1 MNDTTGHVESYFAT
15 GTIAGLPQ
23 GHFIDG
29 RIVAAAVGARMP
41 SYDPGTGKVFAE
53 FAAGDAADI
62 ERAVAAAQA
71 GFRRWRGTRPELRVQ
86 VLMRMAELLRAN
98 AARLAVTDSV
108 DSGKT
113 LAEAEGDVASTARL
127 FEYYAGAADKLEGN
141 SIPLGPD
148 YMSWSLREPVGVT
161 AHIIPWNYP
170 TSTFGRGVAPALA
183 AGCAVVAKPAET
195 TPFTA
200 LLMAELLCEA
210 GLPEGVVNVV
220 TGLGGTAGAALAVHP
235 GVQHLTF
242 TGSVATGVRV
252 MQSAAPNITRLTLE
266 LGGKSPL
273 IALADCD
280 LEAAVEGALSAVFC
294 NAGQVCSAGS
304 RLVVE
309 RPIHAALLERLQA
322 KTRALTLGHGLHNPQ
337 MGAINSAQHLERI
350 DGHVE
355 RARRR
360 GCRILCGGHPTRD
373 PQTGVGW
380 FFEPTIIDELA
391 PDDPIVQQEIFG
403 PVLAVQVVD
412 DEAAAL
418 AAANCTEYALV
429 AGIYTRDIGRA
440 LRLAREVDAG
450 QVTINEYWAG
460 GVAVPFGGNRKSGF
474 GKEKGQE
481 GLDAY
486 LRTKTITA
494 RL

>member
-1 MNDTTGHVESYFAT
+1 MKDTARHVAAYFAS

-29 RIVAAAVGARMP
+29 RQVEAAAGARMQ
-41 SYDPGTGKVFAE
+41 SYDPATGKVFAE

-71 GFRRWRGTRPELRVQ
+71 GFRRWRDTRPEHRAE
-86 VLMRMAELLRAN
+86 VLTRMAALLRAN

-127 FEYYAGAADKLEGN
+127 FEYYAGAADKLEGR

-210 GLPEGVVNVV
+210 GLPDGVVNVV
-220 TGLGGTAGAALAVHP
+220 TGLGSTAGAALAVHP

-280 LEAAVEGALSAVFC
+280 LEAAAAGALSAIFS

-309 RPIHAALLERLQA
+309 RAIHADLLDRLLSR
-322 KTRALTLGHGLHNPQ
+322 TRALTFGHGLRNPQ

-350 DGHVE
+350 EGHVE

-360 GCRILCGGHPTRD
+360 GCRILCGGRSTHD

-380 FFEPTIIDELA
+380 FFEPTIIDDLA
-391 PDDPIVQQEIFG
+391 PEDPVVQQEIFG
-403 PVLAVQVVD
+403 PVLAVQIVD

-418 AAANCTEYALV
+418 AAANATEYALV

>member
-1 MNDTTGHVESYFAT
+1 MKDTAGQVAAYFAT

-29 RIVAAAVGARMP
+29 RSVAAAAGARMP
-41 SYDPGTGKVFAE
+41 SYDPGTGKAFAE

-71 GFRRWRGTRPELRVQ
+71 GFRRWRGTKPERRAQ

-127 FEYYAGAADKLEGN
+127 FEYYAGAADKLEGR

-220 TGLGGTAGAALAVHP
+220 TGLGSTAGAALAVHP

-280 LEAAVEGALSAVFC
+280 LEAAVEGALSAIFS

-309 RPIHAALLERLQA
+309 RPIHADLLDGLLS
-322 KTRALTLGHGLHNPQ
+322 KTRALTLGHGLRNPQ
-337 MGAINSAQHLERI
+337 MGAINSALHLERI
-350 DGHVE
+350 GGHVD
-355 RARRR
+355 RARQR
-360 GCRILCGGHPTRD
+360 GCRILCGGHPTHD
-373 PQTGVGW
+373 PQTDAGW
-380 FFEPTIIDELA
+380 FFEPTIIDDLA
-391 PDDPIVQQEIFG
+391 PEDPVVQQEIFG

-418 AAANCTEYALV
+418 AAANGTEYGLV

>member
-1 MNDTTGHVESYFAT
+1 MNDTAGHVAAYFAT

-29 RIVAAAVGARMP
+29 RSVAAAAGARMP
-41 SYDPGTGKVFAE
+41 SYDPGTGKIFAE
-53 FAAGDAADI
+53 FAAGDAEDI

-71 GFRRWRGTRPELRVQ
+71 GFRRWRGTRPERRAQ
-86 VLMRMAELLRAN
+86 VLTRMAELLRAN
-98 AARLAVTDSV
+98 AALLAVTDSV

-127 FEYYAGAADKLEGN
+127 FEYYAGAADKLEGR

-220 TGLGGTAGAALAVHP
+220 TGLGSTAGAALAVHP

-280 LEAAVEGALSAVFC
+280 PEAAAEGALSAIFS

-309 RPIHAALLERLQA
+309 RAIHAELLDRLLA
-322 KTRALTLGHGLHNPQ
+322 KTLALTLGHGLRNPQ

-350 DGHVE
+350 DGHVA
-355 RARRR
+355 RARQR
-360 GCRILCGGHPTRD
+360 GCRILCGGHPTHD
-373 PQTGVGW
+373 PQTGAGW
-380 FFEPTIIDELA
+380 FFEPTIIDDLA
-391 PDDPIVQQEIFG
+391 PEDPVVQQEIFG
-403 PVLAVQVVD
+403 PVLAVQVVA
-412 DEAAAL
+412 DETAAL
-418 AAANCTEYALV
+418 AAANGTEYALV